1 MIREDTPAVNPGRKA
16 AFGLAVNMFVEEP
29 RLDLDLIEEELGLP
43 AATVE
48 GWWPTR
54 EVLLAEVLD
63 HFADLAFNRAE
74 AETVNMQGLDR
85 VLAVGRIYI
94 GLIVTFE
101 PLRRFFRAESQV
113 ALEILTTPGEKVQ
126 SGVVDRVTKLLQFE
140 HETHGMELRAPAET
154 LAYAVTRMIEGFIYN
169 DPLADIEPDVDQAI
183 VILGLLLE

>member
-1 MIREDTPAVNPGRKA
+1 
-16 AFGLAVNMFVEEP
+16 
-29 RLDLDLIEEELGLP
+29 
-43 AATVE
+43 
-48 GWWPTR
+48 
-54 EVLLAEVLD
+54 
-63 HFADLAFNRAE
+63 
-74 AETVNMQGLDR
+74 MQGLDR